1 MTRILIVEDDKLDQK
16 AITKVLDQQ
25 SDYHYTIA
33 STLIEARAK
42 LKETAFDLVLLDAN
56 LPDGSTM
63 ELFDDLSGTPFVI
76 TAGAGS
82 EDYAIRAYKAG
93 ACDYLIKDINRFYLK
108 LIPSTIEKALKQ
120 KELEKLKE
128 SFVGMVTHELRTPLV
143 VIEIGLKNLLGD
155 ALGPLSPKQAETVE
169 MNIQN
174 AKHLGKLIDDLLDL
188 SRLQSGRAEIE
199 RREVDLGHLIH
210 EVIEKFQ
217 PPAKEGKP
225 LVCTELSD
233 KLPPLECD
241 PYLISQVLTNLLS
254 NAIRYVEDKIVVK
267 SAAIKGADGALQ
279 FIETSVA
286 NDGPGIPSEN
296 LEKLFEKFVQLD
308 RANRKTAYKG
318 TGLGL
323 AICKEIIER
332 HKGKI
337 WAESSKER
345 GVEFHFTLPIR

>member
-1 MTRILIVEDDKLDQK
+1 MTKILIVEDDKLDQK
-16 AITKVLDQQ
+16 AITKTLDQHGG
-25 SDYHYTIA
+25 YEHTVA
-33 STLIEARAK
+33 GTLKEAREK
-42 LKETAFDLVLLDAN
+42 LKEGTFDLVLLDAN

-63 ELFDDLSGTPFVI
+63 ELFPNLVGIPFVI

-82 EDYAIRAYKAG
+82 EEYAIRAYKAG
-93 ACDYLIKDINRFYLK
+93 ASDYLIKDINRFYLK

-120 KELEKLKE
+120 KELEQLKE

-155 ALGPLSPKQAETVE
+155 VLGPITEKQAETIE

-188 SRLQSGRAEIE
+188 SRLQSGRAAVE
-199 RREVDLGHLIH
+199 RKEVDLKNLIH
-210 EVIEKFQ
+210 EVVQSFKPAEKERG
-217 PPAKEGKP
+217 A
-225 LVCTELSD
+225 LVCEELPE
-233 KLPPLECD
+233 KLPALECD

-254 NAIRYVEDKIVVK
+254 NAIRYVEERIVVK
-267 SAAIKGADGALQ
+267 SMAVAGADGNPQ

-296 LEKLFEKFVQLD
+296 LDKLFEKFVQLD
-308 RANRKTAYKG
+308 RATRKTPYKG

-332 HKGKI
+332 HRGKI
-337 WAESSKER
+337 WAESPEGK
-345 GVEFHFTLPIR
+345 GVAFHFTLPIR

>member
-25 SDYHYTIA
+25 SDCHYTIA
-33 STLIEARAK
+33 STLKEAREK
-42 LKETAFDLVLLDAN
+42 LKEAAFDLVLLDAS

-63 ELFDDLSGTPFVI
+63 ELFDELSGTPFVI

-82 EDYAIRAYKAG
+82 EDYAIHAYKAG

-143 VIEIGLKNLLGD
+143 VIEIGLKNLLSD
-155 ALGPLSPKQAETVE
+155 ILGPLNPKQAETVE
-169 MNIQN
+169 MNIQS

-199 RREVDLGHLIH
+199 RKEVDLGHLIQ

-217 PPAKEGKP
+217 PSAKEGKS
-225 LVCTELSD
+225 LVCTELPD

-267 SAAIKGADGALQ
+267 SSAVKGADGTLQ

-286 NDGPGIPSEN
+286 NDGPGIPSES
-296 LEKLFEKFVQLD
+296 LDKLFEKFVQLD
-308 RANRKTAYKG
+308 RANRKTPYKG